1 MTSSKNKS
9 QPQPQPGTITAITAQ
24 KRDSQRVN
32 LMINGEFALG
42 VSLDTLAH
50 EGLFVGQVLDAPQ
63 ITRLLAADA
72 YDQAKRAA
80 VRLLE
85 IRPRSERELRE
96 RLRQRGHDTASIDA
110 VCHRL
115 NETGLINDQAFAN
128 YLVEQRQRN
137 AQRGGQAIRNDLRKH
152 GIDKET
158 IHQLADTHQIDAN
171 DLNGAL
177 HHARKLAP
185 RMRALDRTTFMRRL
199 GGTLQRRG
207 FGSDA
212 TRQALRIIWNERQD
226 TQSQSDDA
234 DDTLDISP

>member
-1 MTSSKNKS
+1 MTSSKNN
-9 QPQPQPGTITAITAQ
+9 PQPQPGTITAITAQ

-50 EGLFVGQVLDAPQ
+50 EGLFVGQHLDAAR
-63 ITRLLAADA
+63 IARLLATDA

-80 VRLLE
+80 LRLLE

-96 RLRQRGHDTASIDA
+96 RLRQRGHDTSSIDA
-110 VCHRL
+110 VCQRL
-115 NETGLINDQAFAN
+115 NETGLINDQAFAS

-152 GIDKET
+152 GIDSDT
-158 IHQLADTHQIDAN
+158 IHQLADAHDLDAN
-171 DLNGAL
+171 DHDGAL
-177 HHARKLAP
+177 HHARKLAR
-185 RMRALDRTTFMRRL
+185 RMQHLDRNTYMRRL

-207 FGSDA
+207 FGTDA
-212 TRQALRIIWNERQD
+212 VRNAIRTTWSEIQYHK
-226 TQSQSDDA
+226 THPDDE
-234 DDTLDISP
+234 

>member
-1 MTSSKNKS
+1 MTSSKNK
-9 QPQPQPGTITAITAQ
+9 PAPQPGVITAITAQ
-24 KRDSQRVN
+24 TRDSQRVN

-42 VSLDTLAH
+42 ISLDTLAH
-50 EGLFVGQVLDAPQ
+50 EGLFVGQHLDAPQ
-63 ITRLLAADA
+63 IARLLAADA

-96 RLRQRGHDTASIDA
+96 RLRQRGVDTTSIDA
-110 VCHRL
+110 VCQRL
-115 NETGLINDQAFAN
+115 RETGLINDQAFAN

-152 GIDKET
+152 GIDSDT
-158 IHQLADTHQIDAN
+158 IHQLTDTHQLDAN
-171 DLNGAL
+171 DRDGAL
-177 HHARKLAP
+177 LLARKLAP
-185 RMRALDRTTFMRRL
+185 RMHHLDRMTFMRRL

-212 TRQALRIIWNERQD
+212 SRHALRTVWSELQTNH
-226 TQSQSDDA
+226 TTSDD
-234 DDTLDISP
+234 DD

>member
-1 MTSSKNKS
+1 MISSKNK
-9 QPQPQPGTITAITAQ
+9 PQPQPGTITAITAQ
-24 KRDSQRVN
+24 TRDSQRVN
-32 LMINGEFALG
+32 LMIDGEFALG
-42 VSLDTLAH
+42 ISLDTLAH
-50 EGLFVGQVLDAPQ
+50 EGLFVGQRLDTPQ
-63 ITRLLAADA
+63 ITRLMAADA

-96 RLRQRGHDTASIDA
+96 RLRQRGFDVMSIDA
-110 VCHRL
+110 VCQRL

-152 GIDKET
+152 GITNET
-158 IHQLADTHQIDAN
+158 IHHLADAHQLDAN
-171 DLNGAL
+171 DHDGAL
-177 HHARKLAP
+177 ILARKLAP
-185 RMRALDRTTFMRRL
+185 RMRNLDRTTFMRRL

-212 TRQALRIIWNERQD
+212 TRHALRLVWSEL
-226 TQSQSDDA
+226 QSDQSSSDA
-234 DDTLDISP
+234 D

>member
-1 MTSSKNKS
+1 MTSSKNK
-9 QPQPQPGTITAITAQ
+9 PQPQPGTITAITAQ
-24 KRDSQRVN
+24 VRDSQRVN

-50 EGLFVGQVLDAPQ
+50 EGLFVGQRLDAAL
-63 ITRLLAADA
+63 IARLLATDA

-152 GIDKET
+152 GIDSTT
-158 IHQLADTHQIDAN
+158 IHQLADTHQLDAN
-171 DLNGAL
+171 DLDGAL
-177 HHARKLAP
+177 RHAHKLAP
-185 RMRALDRTTFMRRL
+185 RMQHLDRATFMRRL
-199 GGTLQRRG
+199 GGNLQRRG
-207 FGSDA
+207 FGTDA
-212 TRQALRIIWNERQD
+212 VRHALRSVWSEISSHQA
-226 TQSQSDDA
+226 SA
-234 DDTLDISP
+234 DDESAG

>member
-1 MTSSKNKS
+1 MTSSKNK
-9 QPQPQPGTITAITAQ
+9 PQPQPGTITAIAAQ
-24 KRDSQRVN
+24 TRDSQRVN

-42 VSLDTLAH
+42 ISLDTLAH
-50 EGLFVGQVLDAPQ
+50 EGLFVGQHLDAPQ
-63 ITRLLAADA
+63 IARLMAADA

-80 VRLLE
+80 IRLLE

-110 VCHRL
+110 VCQRL

-137 AQRGGQAIRNDLRKH
+137 TQRGGLAIRNDLRKH
-152 GIDKET
+152 GIDNDT
-158 IHQLADTHQIDAN
+158 IHQLTDTHQLDAN
-171 DLNGAL
+171 DYDGAL
-177 HHARKLAP
+177 MVARKLAP
-185 RMRALDRTTFMRRL
+185 RMRHLDRTTFMRRL

-212 TRQALRIIWNERQD
+212 TRQALRMVWNERD
-226 TQSQSDDA
+226 NDASTIDDDDA
-234 DDTLDISP
+234 TNSFE